1 MPVFDEHNL
10 KDEELSGGFLY
21 DDEETFAVDKAA
33 QQDNSAHEE
42 KSDDTASKKDS
53 DEVVSETVLHTTAV
67 ESQTEKTTQEK
78 EETATDKTAPKV
90 KVITPTIHKV
100 EKKPP
105 KKKHTIGIWVA
116 ALLVA
121 LLIITAAGWYL
132 YKTNS
137 PMNFLKNSYV
147 DNLHQETNSE
157 DLEQDVQVEEI
168 EPANTQQ
175 KEDEQI
181 EDVEPPKP
189 QQEQVS
195 KADKNLELSENKTP
209 ATTAPIKKEFNTQV
223 QTKSKPTVQNT
234 VKEPVIKK
242 EETRKTEPV
251 KTVTQTKQE
260 TKKKPDIEITP
271 KPEKEVTASKIIT
284 NTHPEPKPKMTKTLP
299 PSGLFVVEV
308 YSTTSYDEAKIWMD
322 KLNRRNLNAAI
333 VTQRIRNKIFYK
345 VRFGRFPTEFDAR
358 QMAMKLGFSRFYID
372 RIK

>member
-10 KDEELSGGFLY
+10 KDEELSGGFLF
-21 DDEETFAVDKAA
+21 DDEETFAVDNVA
-33 QQDNSAHEE
+33 QQDISAHKE
-42 KSDDTASKKDS
+42 KSDDTISKKDNG
-53 DEVVSETVLHTTAV
+53 EVVSETVPPTTAV

-78 EETATDKTAPKV
+78 VETDTGKTEPKV

-100 EKKPP
+100 EKKPT

-116 ALLVA
+116 AFLVA
-121 LLIITAAGWYL
+121 FLIIAAAGWYL

-137 PMNFLKNSYV
+137 PLNFLKNSYV
-147 DNLHQETNSE
+147 DDLHQETNSAY
-157 DLEQDVQVEEI
+157 LEQDEQAEEI

-181 EDVEPPKP
+181 EDVELAKP

-223 QTKSKPTVQNT
+223 QAKSKPTVQNT
-234 VKEPVIKK
+234 VKEHVTKQ
-242 EETRKTEPV
+242 EETRKTESV

-260 TKKKPDIEITP
+260 TKKKPEIEITP
-271 KPEKEVTASKIIT
+271 EPEKEVTASKIIT
-284 NTHPEPKPKMTKTLP
+284 NTHPESKPKMTRTLP